1 MWQSRKRGLKVTMG
15 LGTLGFQ
22 FGHIDF
28 HPNHPWAQIM
38 WTYRVAPCNSQ
49 TFSITLEFSFSAVQ
63 VKQKGMRNSK
73 ESKKNC
79 WETKVPTWPR
89 WLRLDFRCHQDS
101 LWPLR
106 RLWRDAS
113 GTFLG
118 KIGNHWPSLTTPA
131 TLRKLPQAGPFAAC
145 ATVSNWVELCAGVLS
160 LCGLGVISRRPQRAG
175 AEIAADL
182 RVARGKFGHHPLA
195 HHFLPLQPDQLEI
208 KLWHVSAL

>member
-1 MWQSRKRGLKVTMG
+1 MEITIVDLARLLLSKPSMQECRSYHVAVTQAWFSQLINGKVSMG
-15 LGTLGFQ
+15 LVALGFQ

-49 TFSITLEFSFSAVQ
+49 TTGTLEFSFSAVQ

-101 LWPLR
+101 L
-106 RLWRDAS
+106 
-113 GTFLG
+113 
-118 KIGNHWPSLTTPA
+118 
-131 TLRKLPQAGPFAAC
+131 
-145 ATVSNWVELCAGVLS
+145 
-160 LCGLGVISRRPQRAG
+160 
-175 AEIAADL
+175 
-182 RVARGKFGHHPLA
+182 
-195 HHFLPLQPDQLEI
+195 
-208 KLWHVSAL
+208 